1 MLTFKAKSARTK
13 YTNIIMQK
21 VFDEGVEGFKS
32 DGYNPHNPSSMK
44 YREWERGYNRAY
56 FTNLKKVLERENNA

>member
-1 MLTFKAKSARTK
+1 
-13 YTNIIMQK
+13 MQK